1 MQHQASCGFAAAC
14 CAVQLVLLIDGV
26 AGAPTDPFVYTSRA
40 DDSATMP
47 PVVGWSLALDVF
59 IIYLTGF
66 AIGYA
71 GWITSRPCRKGQ
83 SGGLGRTKS
92 KVFAEFPEREGRQQA
107 APSTEE
113 APDDLAGFGFGE
125 AEADTGGPGAH
136 LDF

>member
-26 AGAPTDPFVYTSRA
+26 AGAPTEPFVYKSLA
-40 DDSATMP
+40 DDSATMKQ
-47 PVVGWSLALDVF
+47 VVGWSLALVVF

-83 SGGLGRTKS
+83 SGGLAPGEVIFSEFDGPNQAKS
-92 KVFAEFPEREGRQQA
+92 IGI
-107 APSTEE
+107 
-113 APDDLAGFGFGE
+113 
-125 AEADTGGPGAH
+125 
-136 LDF
+136 